1 MSSPYRFTLPS
12 EKSTWDRFSGCFLS
26 VLLMI
31 VGSVFQAVVEAWAI
45 STLWNWFVTR
55 LGVSPISYALA
66 FGLGLVV
73 SVFTTRD
80 YARQKYEGGSQQVF
94 WTRLLG
100 FVLAYALAVFIGWI
114 ALHFI

>member
-1 MSSPYRFTLPS
+1 MYSNRVLGT
-12 EKSTWDRFSGCFLS
+12 EKKSAWDTFSGCFTS
-26 VLLMI
+26 VLLMF
-31 VGSVFQAVVEAWAI
+31 VGSIFQAIVEAWAI

-55 LGVSPISYALA
+55 LGVSPINYALA

-80 YARQKYEGGSQQVF
+80 YARQEYEGGTQAVF
-94 WTRLLG
+94 WTRVAG
-100 FVLAYALAVFIGWI
+100 YILAYILAVFIGWI